1 MKLAIHLSAAAL
13 AMTTILTPALAKS
26 PIEHVLLISVD
37 GLHASDLSRY
47 VTEHPQSQL
56 AKFSSHGLTYANAM
70 TAFPSDSFPGLL
82 SFLTGGTP
90 KTTGVWYDAAYAH
103 DLADAKDCK
112 PGKKNEGSEYDY
124 SEELDVK
131 NGTIYTQID
140 PSKLAVNPKTC
151 KPVYPHALLR
161 VNTIFEVAKDA
172 GLRTAWA
179 DKHPAY
185 DLVNGPSGKGVDDLF
200 VPEITVPDGADA
212 TSSIDGVIAYD
223 TIKVNGVIN
232 ELKGLDSAGKK
243 KVGVPAIFG
252 MNFQAVSVGQKL
264 KGNGYSTMDGVPSE
278 GLAKSL
284 DSIDKSLG
292 EFAATLE
299 AEKLAQKT
307 LVIISAKHGQ
317 SPIDPAKR
325 KIVDSK
331 ALKAT
336 LNSVE
341 KDAVASVTTD
351 DIALVWMNDKSKTA
365 DVVKALEVKKSELAI
380 QSIVSG
386 ADLIKAYGDPA
397 KDPRAPDIVI
407 QPEAGVI
414 YTKPTASKLAEHGGG
429 TIDDRHVALLIS
441 NPMMTSAKI
450 EEPVMT
456 TEVAPSILKAL
467 GLKPNHL
474 AAVKIENTAILPK
487 LESALSG
494 Q

>member
-1 MKLAIHLSAAAL
+1 
-13 AMTTILTPALAKS
+13 
-26 PIEHVLLISVD
+26 
-37 GLHASDLSRY
+37 
-47 VTEHPQSQL
+47 
-56 AKFSSHGLTYANAM
+56 M

-82 SFLTGGTP
+82 SFVTGGSP
-90 KTTGVWYDAAYAH
+90 RTTGVWYDAAFGH
-103 DLADAKDCK
+103 DLADPKECK
-112 PGKKNEGSEYDY
+112 PGKKNEASEYDY

-131 NGTIYTQID
+131 NGTMFTQID

-151 KPVYPHALLR
+151 KPIYPHALLR
-161 VNTIFEVAKDA
+161 VNTIFEVAREF
-172 GLRTAWA
+172 GYRTAWA

-200 VPEITVPDGADA
+200 VPEITIPDGADA
-212 TSSIDGVIAYD
+212 TSSIDNVIAYD
-223 TIKVNGVIN
+223 SIKVKAVVN
-232 ELKGLDSAGKK
+232 EIKGLDSAGQK

-264 KGNGYSTMDGVPSE
+264 KGNGYSNMDGVPSE

-284 DSIDKSLG
+284 ESIDKSVG
-292 EFAATLE
+292 EFAAALD
-299 AEKLAQKT
+299 AEKITQNT

-365 DVVKALEVKKSELAI
+365 DVVKALEAKKSELAI
-380 QSIVSG
+380 QSILSG
-386 ADLIKAYGDPA
+386 AQLAKDYADPA
-397 KDPRAPDIVI
+397 KDPRAPDIII
-407 QPEAGVI
+407 QPEIGVI

-441 NPMMTSAKI
+441 NPMIQQANI
-450 EEPVMT
+450 DDAVMT

-467 GLKPNHL
+467 GLKPSHL
-474 AAVKIENTAILPK
+474 AAVKIENTPVLPK
-487 LESALSG
+487 FEAALSG
-494 Q
+494 K